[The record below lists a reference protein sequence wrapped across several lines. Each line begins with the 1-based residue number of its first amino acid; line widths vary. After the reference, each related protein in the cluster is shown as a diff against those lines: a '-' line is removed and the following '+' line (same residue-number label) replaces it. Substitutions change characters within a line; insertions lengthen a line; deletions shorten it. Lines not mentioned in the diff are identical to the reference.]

1 MSPRGGSRKAT
12 RGYVVTPWSRALC
25 DVVEGRVTGPV
36 DSRRITKARSYFR
49 DRNVRQLSIGSGRVT
64 ALVDGSQLEPFE
76 VTLTVRPVHAPTVTS
91 LLRSQNAV
99 DDLLALTR
107 GTQPKALGELVLPT
121 EAADIA
127 SSCTCPDET
136 VRCIHVLAITY
147 EVAAEIDKHATTLLT
162 VMGTDLPELLSA
174 VESLSIGSLSVESL
188 SGSASAEET
197 GMPSAPLAPSAAPA
211 LPPLPNPPRMNP
223 ILDLDIKTLHAAL
236 RASGIPAGDVGEAV
250 DQLAELYDVLLE

>member
-1 MSPRGGSRKAT
+1 MSPRGGSRKST
-12 RGYVVTPWSRALC
+12 RGYGVTPWSRALC
-25 DVVEGRVTGPV
+25 DVVEGRDTGPV
-36 DSRRITKARSYFR
+36 DSRRIAKARSYFR
-49 DRNVRQLSIGSGRVT
+49 DRNVRQLVIGSGRVT

-76 VTLTVRPVHAPTVTS
+76 VTLTVRPVHAPTVAS

-107 GTQPKALGELVLPT
+107 GTQPKALGQFVLPT

-136 VRCIHVLAITY
+136 VRCIHVLAVTY

-162 VMGTDLPELLSA
+162 LMGTDLPELLSA
-174 VESLSIGSLSVESL
+174 VESLSLSDAP
-188 SGSASAEET
+188 SAGET
-197 GMPSAPLAPSAAPA
+197 GEPSAPLSPPAAPP
-211 LPPLPNPPRMNP
+211 LPPLPNPPRMHP
-223 ILDLDIKTLHAAL
+223 ILDLDSKALHAAL

>member
-1 MSPRGGSRKAT
+1 MSPRGDSRKAT
-12 RGYVVTPWSRALC
+12 RGYGVTPWSRALC
-25 DVVEGRVTGPV
+25 DVVEGRDTGPV

-76 VTLTVRPVHAPTVTS
+76 VTLTVRAVHAPTVAS

-107 GTQPKALGELVLPT
+107 GTQSKTLGELVLPT

-136 VRCIHVLAITY
+136 VRCIHVLAVTY

-174 VESLSIGSLSVESL
+174 VESLSDAT
-188 SGSASAEET
+188 SADNPGERA
-197 GMPSAPLAPSAAPA
+197 APLAPPAAPT

-250 DQLAELYDVLLE
+250 DQLAELYDALLE